1 MIAEMAPHALRRSFG
16 VAAFLLITSALGL
29 LGACGD
35 SAAPDGTGGDAH
47 RRASDTDTDSPN
59 ADVGDGTGEV
69 VATGTHTLTRKGAP
83 SATDVAAQKALNA
96 EKFRAMNEYGRGL
109 LGSFKKRVYSPSRD
123 AELRSGTA
131 QIAVRIDESDYVFTA
146 TFDAAQPEGER
157 VSVES
162 APDNGEVRRG
172 VERQVRRFAALSFN
186 GPYREVVHY
195 LPPTPVLV
203 SPSRDK
209 KHRVVTAQPHK
220 HDLQVSYSVDER
232 DMVMIR
238 GTSVRPQ
245 ADIVHFAW
253 EPWRGRQLLRSAIA
267 KEAGAR
273 TEYEYDDKD
282 THGVVLLKRAT
293 LRDGEHSFDVT
304 FRYAGVEVGK
314 R

>member
-1 MIAEMAPHALRRSFG
+1 MIGEMVTDALRSARG
-16 VAAFLLITSALGL
+16 VASFVLIALAL
-29 LGACGD
+29 ASLGACSKPTAAPGTGAGPHP
-35 SAAPDGTGGDAH
+35 SAAEAGTDGPNIDSNDDVEAGTT
-47 RRASDTDTDSPN
+47 ASP
-59 ADVGDGTGEV
+59 
-69 VATGTHTLTRKGAP
+69 RKGAP
-83 SATDVAAQKALNA
+83 SPTDVAKQKALNA

-109 LGSFKKRVYSPSRD
+109 LGSFRKRVYSPSRD

-131 QIAVRIDESDYVFTA
+131 QIAVRIDESDYAFSA
-146 TFDAAQPEGER
+146 TFDASLPEGER
-157 VSVES
+157 VTVES
-162 APDNGEVRRG
+162 APVNGEVRRG
-172 VERQVRRFAALSFN
+172 VERQVRRLAALSFS

-245 ADIVHFAW
+245 ADIVHFMW
-253 EPWRGRQLLRSAIA
+253 EPWRGRQLLRSAVA
-267 KEAGAR
+267 KDAGAH

-304 FRYAGVEVGK
+304 FRYESVEVGK